1 MIEVASIKG
10 GIVIDHITA
19 GKGLLIFNKLNLGG
33 LGYPVVLLINVPSQR
48 MGKKDIIKIENV
60 TNVDTTML
68 GLIDPNIT
76 VNVIESEHV
85 VGKVQVRIPAEVKG
99 LFACNNP
106 RCVANA
112 DPHATPTFHLHDE
125 STCAYACEYCDE
137 ITKVLLK

>member
-19 GKGLLIFNKLNLGG
+19 GKGLLIFNKLNLGA
-33 LGYPVVLLINVPSQR
+33 LGYPVVLLINVPSER
-48 MGKKDIIKIENV
+48 MGKKDIIKIERF
-60 TNVDTTML
+60 TDVDTTML

-76 VNVIESEHV
+76 VNVIECEHV
-85 VGKVQVRIPAEVKG
+85 VEKVQVQIPAEVKG
-99 LFACNNP
+99 LFECSNP

-125 STCAYACEYCDE
+125 KSCAYACEYCDE
-137 ITKVLLK
+137 ITKVTLK